1 MTAIK
6 RSALRPRARRI
17 ALVSIVA
24 AAGLVLA
31 ACGNDDD
38 MSGMDHGSKG
48 KSSASASASSGENPA
63 PGTFNDADVKF
74 AQMMIPHHEQAIEMS
89 ELADGRAE
97 DAKVKTLAGNIEK
110 AQGPEIKKMKS
121 WLKAWGKPE
130 SGSSMPGMDHGGSS
144 MPGMD
149 HGSGGSGDSGMAGMM
164 SDKDMKELKAAKGTD
179 FDKMF
184 VEMMIG
190 HHNGAIDMAK
200 DEQKSGKNA
209 TAKKLADDVVKDQTA
224 EVKQLQGILDKL

>member
-1 MTAIK
+1 MTTIK
-6 RSALRPRARRI
+6 RSTLRPRVRRI
-17 ALVSIVA
+17 ALVSTVA

-38 MSGMDHGSKG
+38 MSGMDHGSE
-48 KSSASASASSGENPA
+48 SSASASATTGEKPA

-74 AQMMIPHHEQAIEMS
+74 AQMMIPHHEQAVEMS
-89 ELADGRAE
+89 KLADERAE
-97 DAKVKTLAGNIEK
+97 DAKIKTLAGDIEK
-110 AQGPEIKKMKS
+110 AQDPEIKKMES

-130 SGSSMPGMDHGGSS
+130 SGSSMPGMDHGSDSS

-149 HGSGGSGDSGMAGMM
+149 HGSGSSDNSGMPGIM

-184 VEMMIG
+184 AQMMID

-200 DEQKSGKNA
+200 DEQKNGKNA
-209 TAKKLADDVVKDQTA
+209 TAKKLADDVVKNQTS
-224 EVKQLQGILDKL
+224 EVKQFQGILDKL